1 MLRTP
6 PPRAEVSARAGLA
19 VIVATTTVQA
29 TATFAVLTLAAIAPA
44 VAAALGVSASL
55 IGFQI
60 SIAFGSAAASSLVA
74 GALVRRWG
82 PCRCSQVSLAL
93 VSAGATLATV
103 PALASLVVAS
113 VVIGL
118 GYGLTNPSASTLLI
132 RFAPQRHRNLIFSIK
147 QTGVPLGGML
157 AGLVAP
163 SVALAFGWRFAPAT
177 VAAIAAML
185 SIALQTVRGS
195 WDAHR
200 EPGRRLIAN
209 PFGGLGLVW
218 RSPTLRWLTHTC
230 FWFAFVQLCLVGFLV
245 TLLVEELGFGLR
257 EAGALLSVAQVSGL
271 GGRVVWG
278 WLADRLR
285 DGGFVLAALGSL
297 MLGAS
302 VLTVLLTIDW
312 PGAAVQA
319 VVIAL
324 GASAIGWNG
333 VYIAEIARLSPR
345 DEVGAATGASL
356 SVIFVGGLA
365 GPSVFA
371 VVHALIGSYTAT
383 FWLLAAGSLAGAASA
398 AMARGAARRDA

>member
-1 MLRTP
+1 
-6 PPRAEVSARAGLA
+6 
-19 VIVATTTVQA
+19 
-29 TATFAVLTLAAIAPA
+29 
-44 VAAALGVSASL
+44 
-55 IGFQI
+55 
-60 SIAFGSAAASSLVA
+60 
-74 GALVRRWG
+74 
-82 PCRCSQVSLAL
+82 
-93 VSAGATLATV
+93 
-103 PALASLVVAS
+103 
-113 VVIGL
+113 
-118 GYGLTNPSASTLLI
+118 
-132 RFAPQRHRNLIFSIK
+132 
-147 QTGVPLGGML
+147 ML

-333 VYIAEIARLSPR
+333 VYIAEIARPLPTGRGRRGHRGVALRHLRRWARGAVGVRRRPR
-345 DEVGAATGASL
+345 PHRQLHGNV
-356 SVIFVGGLA
+356 
-365 GPSVFA
+365 
-371 VVHALIGSYTAT
+371 
-383 FWLLAAGSLAGAASA
+383 LAAGGGLPRR
-398 AMARGAARRDA
+398 RGLGGHGTGCRAP